1 MPVRLPRASM
11 GHAVLLTFSG
21 NENRPYWSYHHTG
34 TLPRLISFV
43 SHSYEKTGGV
53 GVFFPFW
60 NSTSAVGDGN
70 SLHYSSYFFSHSCAL
85 FCAFLHFKRTQLSSF
100 QSFPHSLPKNTGGVG
115 GILPI
120 LELPCLLLPPFS
132 LSTFNFR
139 PPHPRPPL
147 PSQQILEVPPLVPE
161 QVQLPRQP
169 LNPALRPPVHGV
181 VQFAAHAIF

>member
-11 GHAVLLTFSG
+11 GHAVLLAFSG

-60 NSTSAVGDGN
+60 YTTIGGVDANSS
-70 SLHYSSYFFSHSCAL
+70 HYSSSFFSHSCAL

-100 QSFPHSLPKNTGGVG
+100 QSFPHSLPKNTGVWGYSSHSG
-115 GILPI
+115 TPSPTTL
-120 LELPCLLLPPFS
+120 S
-132 LSTFNFR
+132 LFTFNLQPSTFDL
-139 PPHPRPPL
+139 PVPL
-147 PSQQILEVPPLVPE
+147 SPFPLSRSSRSPT
-161 QVQLPRQP
+161 
-169 LNPALRPPVHGV
+169 
-181 VQFAAHAIF
+181 